1 MSRVMIAMSGG
12 VDSAIVA
19 YLVQQAGYE
28 AVAVT
33 MRIGSLYGEPENT
46 CCSADGA
53 ADAQSMSAAM
63 GIPHRIVDLTDEFRR
78 AVADYFIST
87 YQNGGTPNPCVV
99 CNRHIKFGC
108 LLELALSSDCEL
120 LATGHY
126 AKVRRDGERYLL
138 CRAGDA
144 SKDQTY
150 MLWQLTQHQLAHVVF
165 PLADHK
171 KTEVKQLAEQLG
183 LVAAHRRE
191 SQDICFV
198 PDGNYAAFI
207 ERACGRSALPGNFVD
222 INGNI
227 IGQHRGLIHYTPGQ
241 RKGLGVT
248 FGEPMYVKSKCAE
261 SNTVT
266 LCRNDELFSSRL
278 AVRGINLI
286 ACNSLP
292 SPLRATVKV
301 RYSQSEIPAVI
312 TQTNADEL
320 VIELSEPQRAI
331 APGQSAV
338 IYDGDVVIGGGV
350 IQ

>member
-1 MSRVMIAMSGG
+1 MSRAMIAMSGG

-19 YLVQQAGYE
+19 YLMQQAGYE
-28 AVAVT
+28 TVAVT
-33 MRIGSLYGEPENT
+33 MHIGSLYGESENT
-46 CCSADGA
+46 CCSAAGV

-63 GIPHRIVDLTDEFRR
+63 GISHRTVDLTDEFRR

-108 LLELALSSDCEL
+108 LLELALSAGCEL

-126 AKVRRDGERYLL
+126 AGVRRDGERYLL
-138 CRAGDA
+138 CRAEDA

-150 MLWQLTQHQLAHVVF
+150 VLWQLTQHQLSHVIF

-171 KTEVKQLAEQLG
+171 KADVKKLAAQLG

-198 PDGNYAAFI
+198 PDGDYAAFI
-207 ERACGRSALPGNFVD
+207 ERACGNRALPGCFVD
-222 INGNI
+222 IHGNI

-241 RKGLGVT
+241 RKGLGVA
-248 FGEPMYVKSKCAE
+248 FGEPMYVKSKCAKN
-261 SNTVT
+261 NTVT

-278 AVRGINLI
+278 TVRDINLI
-286 ACNSLP
+286 SCDSLTAP
-292 SPLRATVKV
+292 IRATVKV
-301 RYSQSEIPAVI
+301 RYSQSEIPAII
-312 TQTNADEL
+312 TQTGDNEL

-338 IYDGDVVIGGGV
+338 IYDGEIVIGGGV

>member
-28 AVAVT
+28 TVAVT

-87 YQNGGTPNPCVV
+87 YQNGSTPNPCVV

-138 CRAGDA
+138 CRAEDT

-150 MLWQLTQHQLAHVVF
+150 VLWQLTQHQLAHVVF

-171 KTEVKQLAEQLG
+171 KAEVKQLAEQLG

-198 PDGNYAAFI
+198 PDGDYAAFI

-286 ACNSLP
+286 ACDSLP

-312 TQTNADEL
+312 TQTSADEL